1 MRRIPIS
8 LVCFA
13 LCLGGCDTAYGIRAE
28 ADYSKKIDVKCVDG
42 ALRKAFGQVHRWD
55 YVHGGGAGTFPA
67 GTPVAE
73 FEYYRTPG
81 HERQAGRGAA
91 TLAIGHVRS
100 GRHVSHAFLGYDKL
114 PQAVFPP
121 ALAAMRRAGDAV
133 RIGCGLNLSNMTMRE
148 IGLADAWRL

>member
-42 ALRKAFGQVHRWD
+42 ALRKAFDQVHRLD
-55 YVHGGGAGTFPA
+55 LVLPD
-67 GTPVAE
+67 GTPVAA
-73 FEYYRTPG
+73 FDYYRTPG

-91 TLAIGHVRS
+91 TLRIEHVQS
-100 GRHVSHAFLGYDKL
+100 GTHVTHAFLGYDKL
-114 PQAVFPP
+114 PQAVFLP
-121 ALAAMRRAGDAV
+121 AQAAMRQAGDAV
-133 RIGCGLNLSNMTMRE
+133 RLGCGLDLSNMTMRE
-148 IGLADAWRL
+148 VGLVDAFLP

>member
-8 LVCFA
+8 LLCFA
-13 LCLGGCDTAYGIRAE
+13 LCLGGCDTAYGIRAN
-28 ADYSKKIDVKCVDG
+28 ADYSTKIDVKCVEG

-55 YVHGGGAGTFPA
+55 YVHGGGAGTFPK

-73 FEYYRTPG
+73 FHYYNTPDK
-81 HERQAGRGAA
+81 EQSAA
-91 TLAIGHVRS
+91 TLAIGHVQS
-100 GRHVSHAFLGYDKL
+100 GTHVSHAFLGGAKL

-133 RIGCGLNLSNMTMRE
+133 RIGCGLDLSNMTMRE
-148 IGLADAWRL
+148 IGLRDAWRP